1 DWSSDVCS
9 SDLIIFE
16 HGDIGSRSTISG
28 FAFFARKSSTAMRCK
43 LRAPITASTSFSVR
57 PRIAI
62 QGRINGS
69 IRTRHWFLTQPSRTG
84 GVIHRKQGRKLG
96 TASNRL
102 DCPDLLSRTPGIIHR
117 KQRSR
122 PGRMVTIAERGA
134 VDRGSAG
141 ANLTPTRRE
150 RHSKHSEQPPRNPC
164 REALTSHS
172 LGCYFQRGN
181 GPSGYF

>member
-1 DWSSDVCS
+1 MRRNQGLKLGTGSKSCKAS
-9 SDLIIFE
+9 IIFE

-69 IRTRHWFLTQPSRTG
+69 IRTRHWFPTRPSRTG

-96 TASNRL
+96 TTSQPFKYQNMPEYTDVGIRRKIR
-102 DCPDLLSRTPGIIHR
+102 DLP
-117 KQRSR
+117 
-122 PGRMVTIAERGA
+122 V
-134 VDRGSAG
+134 
-141 ANLTPTRRE
+141 
-150 RHSKHSEQPPRNPC
+150 
-164 REALTSHS
+164 
-172 LGCYFQRGN
+172 
-181 GPSGYF
+181 